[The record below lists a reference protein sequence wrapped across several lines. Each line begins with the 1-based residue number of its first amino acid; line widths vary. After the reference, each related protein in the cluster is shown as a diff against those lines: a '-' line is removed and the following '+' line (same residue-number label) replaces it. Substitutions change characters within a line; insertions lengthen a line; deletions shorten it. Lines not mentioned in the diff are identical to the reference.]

1 MFILGGKH
9 TMRISELY
17 TQVDEL
23 FDKPCGIQL
32 YAVLRKNDEEI
43 LKYVNLKD
51 EKDQEDNTS
60 YDLMKRFMETI
71 RSLLCDEEDGSVL
84 KLSTADDRK
93 NAIYYYDLDELP
105 YEMELM
111 KVVSEQPENIDVF
124 NFQDDKLKEI
134 IGFIVLI
141 GDANRHIAIYKQQYS
156 ISLLNRDK
164 YMLTPIPHSNR
175 LKKYEGDILR
185 IDFNCHFFLWDDVI
199 YILDV
204 EKMEKICSFTDII
217 RKEAEKSIEMIK
229 GIDIVDNVESLSDEI
244 DNMTFA
250 RKLTRIYKDSK
261 VIGKVS
267 NDAIIHFAQT
277 HSYFKNN
284 PIKVNDD
291 QNKFILDTKKSKN
304 AFLKLLNDDLLTS
317 ELTEEEYES
326 LAKNVI

>member
-1 MFILGGKH
+1 
-9 TMRISELY
+9 MRISELY
-17 TQVDEL
+17 TQIDEL
-23 FDKPCGIQL
+23 FDMPCGIQL
-32 YAVLRKNDEEI
+32 YAVLRRNEEEL
-43 LKYVNLKD
+43 LKYINLKGEIEQD
-51 EKDQEDNTS
+51 DNTS
-60 YDLMKRFMETI
+60 NDLMKGFINAI
-71 RSLLCDEEDGSVL
+71 RSLLNDEDDSSVL

-105 YEMELM
+105 YEMELL
-111 KVVSEQPENIDVF
+111 KAVSEQPDKVDVF

-175 LKKYEGDILR
+175 MKKYEGDILR
-185 IDFNCHFFLWDDVI
+185 IDFNCHFFLWNDYI

-229 GIDIVDNVESLSDEI
+229 EIDIVDNVEALSDEI
-244 DNMTFA
+244 DNMTFV
-250 RKLTRIYKDSK
+250 RKLTRIYKDSR

-267 NDAIIHFAQT
+267 NDAIINFAQT

-284 PIKVNDD
+284 PIKVNDSH
-291 QNKFILDTKKSKN
+291 NKFILDTKKSKN

-317 ELTEEEYES
+317 ELTREEYES
-326 LAKNVI
+326 LAKNNI